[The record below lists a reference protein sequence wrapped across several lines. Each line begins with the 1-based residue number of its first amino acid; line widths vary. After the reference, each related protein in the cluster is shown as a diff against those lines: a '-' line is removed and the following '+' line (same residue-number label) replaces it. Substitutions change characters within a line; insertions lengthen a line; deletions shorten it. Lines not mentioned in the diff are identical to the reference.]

1 VLILGK
7 DKEKMRLDEY
17 DRLKAATDEV
27 IAIFDA
33 GIELPEVGS
42 ILNREEIKSSIR
54 TTRERIK
61 DSPGYSTL
69 DSYATAQSGIRD
81 EPHLKLKRHLAW
93 ILARMRILEHE
104 FESMAERQLK
114 ESKHQDVATCHTET

>member
-1 VLILGK
+1 
-7 DKEKMRLDEY
+7 MCLDEY

-61 DSPGYSTL
+61 DTPGCSTL
-69 DSYATAQSGIRD
+69 DSYATAQSGTRD
-81 EPHLKLKRHLAW
+81 ELYLKLKLHLVW
-93 ILARMRILEHE
+93 ILPRMRILEHD
-104 FESMAERQLK
+104 FESMAKRQLK
-114 ESKHQDVATCHTET
+114 ETKHQDVATCRTET